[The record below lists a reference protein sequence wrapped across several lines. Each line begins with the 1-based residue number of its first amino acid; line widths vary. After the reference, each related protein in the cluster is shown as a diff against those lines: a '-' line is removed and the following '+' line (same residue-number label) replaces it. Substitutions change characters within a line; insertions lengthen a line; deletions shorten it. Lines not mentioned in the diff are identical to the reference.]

1 MRTAVDGWCSSSKSE
16 RTEQSGRSTVNSRQ
30 AGDERALGPLVA
42 LLGRFRLGCGHTK
55 TGRRILHKAG
65 QSRRAP
71 VGVQTSGITANN
83 PMSRRAQ

>member
-42 LLGRFRLGCGHTK
+42 LLGRFRFLYFFNWGCPGWGVDIQKQADVSSTRQ
-55 TGRRILHKAG
+55 GRVEERQLEF
-65 QSRRAP
+65 RRAE
-71 VGVQTSGITANN
+71 
-83 PMSRRAQ
+83 